1 MLTRRTILVLLAFVV
16 LACGLTAQEV
26 VRCPTQSLSLSECWR
41 WASRD
46 GSRLIGGRECW
57 VGYSVKRLM
66 YQDSYVNSGSISS
79 GNGERRRDL
88 YEVIYGDTSGRREN
102 SRNWGGTEKNRIFKV
117 LKDVAILMRI
127 SGNFDAE
134 GSTKKLELSNMELHV
149 DLRNTPLLWLGEADD
164 NQSVGL
170 LKELF
175 DRQPSIQMQKD
186 LVTAIGIHQ
195 NSTNGL
201 PFLTTVL
208 KSEQDD
214 NLSSQAAFWIGEQ
227 NRAES
232 LPILMAAAKG
242 DRSAKVKEQCVFA
255 ISRLSSDE
263 STDAL
268 IELAR
273 EAKDTKVRGKAAFWL
288 GRKASQ
294 KAVATLESIIADDDE
309 TDVQRQALFALAQ
322 IHSSEGVERL
332 IQIAKT
338 HPHPRIR
345 KQAIQCLGQ
354 SDDPRALEALI
365 AIVRK

>member
-1 MLTRRTILVLLAFVV
+1 MLTRLTNSILLAFVF
-16 LACGLTAQEV
+16 LACGLKAQEV
-26 VRCPTQSLSLSECWR
+26 VRCPRQDLALSERWK
-41 WASRD
+41 WASREIAPLLK
-46 GSRLIGGRECW
+46 GKEFW

-66 YQDSYVNSGSISS
+66 NQDSYVSSGSISS
-79 GNGERRRDL
+79 GNGERRRNL
-88 YEVIYGDTSGRREN
+88 YQVISGDTSERGDD
-102 SRNWGGTEKNRIFKV
+102 SRSWAGAEQNRIFKV
-117 LKDVAILMRI
+117 LKDVAILFRF
-127 SGNFDAE
+127 SGDLDAE
-134 GSTKKLELSNMELHV
+134 ESMRKLELSNMELHV
-149 DLRNTPLLWLGEADD
+149 DLKNKALLWLGEADD
-164 NQSVGL
+164 DQSVGL

-175 DRQPSIQMQKD
+175 DRQSAIQVKKD

-195 NSTNGL
+195 NSTRGF
-201 PFLTTVL
+201 PFLVTVL
-208 KSEQDD
+208 KNEQDD
-214 NLSSQAAFWIGEQ
+214 NLRSQGAFWLGEQ

-232 LPILMAAAKG
+232 LPTLMEAAQD
-242 DRSAKVKEQCVFA
+242 DRSAKVKEQSVLA

-268 IELAR
+268 ISLAR
-273 EAKDTKVRGKAAFWL
+273 KAKDTKVRAKAAFWL
-288 GRKASQ
+288 GQKASQ

-322 IHSSEGVERL
+322 IHTPEGVERL